1 MQIIERAGGEL
12 LIARL
17 PTALWGERSADVRL
31 SQARYV

>member
-17 PTALWGERSADVRL
+17 PTAEDIADAINCRDNFVE
-31 SQARYV
+31 